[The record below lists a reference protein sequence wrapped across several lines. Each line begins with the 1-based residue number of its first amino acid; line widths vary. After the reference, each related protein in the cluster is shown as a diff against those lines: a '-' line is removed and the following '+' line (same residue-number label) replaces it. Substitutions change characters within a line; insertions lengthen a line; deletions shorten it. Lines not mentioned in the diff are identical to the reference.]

1 MGIPKGFGVSSKDEK
16 NYTNRST
23 NYSVQTADKTDSNG
37 VIIDQVTH
45 GGTKEV
51 QEEYYCDDAA
61 AFENPAVNGQNGETV
76 VTSAQVTESSAD
88 FCKASVTKRTL
99 LPASAVTQ

>member
-1 MGIPKGFGVSSKDEK
+1 MGIPKGFGVSSQDEK

-37 VIIDQVTH
+37 TIIDQVTH

-51 QEEYYCDDAA
+51 QAEYYCDDAA
-61 AFENPAVNGQNGETV
+61 AFVNPAVNGQNGETV

-99 LPASAVTQ
+99 LPAPAVTQ

>member
-1 MGIPKGFGVSSKDEK
+1 MGIPAGFGVKAEDEK
-16 NYTNRST
+16 NYTSRST

-37 VIIDQVTH
+37 TIIDQVTH

-76 VTSAQVTESSAD
+76 VTNATVTESAAD

-99 LPASAVTQ
+99 LPAAAAEQ

>member
-1 MGIPKGFGVSSKDEK
+1 MAVPAGFGVKAEDEK
-16 NYTNRST
+16 NYTSRST

-76 VTSAQVTESSAD
+76 VTAATVTESAAD
-88 FCKASVTKRTL
+88 FCKVSVTKRTL
-99 LPASAVTQ
+99 LPAAE

>member
-1 MGIPKGFGVSSKDEK
+1 MGIPKGFGVSSEDEK
-16 NYTNRST
+16 NYTSRST

-76 VTSAQVTESSAD
+76 VTSAQITESSAD

-99 LPASAVTQ
+99 LPAAE